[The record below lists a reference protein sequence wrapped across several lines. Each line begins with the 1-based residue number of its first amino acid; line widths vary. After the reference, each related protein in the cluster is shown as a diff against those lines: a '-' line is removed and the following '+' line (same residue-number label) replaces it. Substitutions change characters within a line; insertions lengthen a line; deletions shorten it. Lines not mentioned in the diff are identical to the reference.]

1 VLARFSTPVPPQLV
15 ERSRADAPQLDLRR
29 REIAAAAIERFLGE
43 DGS

>member
-15 ERSRADAPQLDLRR
+15 ERSRVAASQLGLRR
-29 REIAAAAIERFLGE
+29 RETAASAIERFLSE